1 MDVKYVNPFAEAFS
15 AVMPQLGFSNIQK
28 GNLSLK
34 DRDLTSSG
42 VIMVVGIVGEIKGN
56 VVYCLDL
63 ENAKLKGH
71 FVTNG
76 NYVTGNWKVSLDE
89 LVQEVSLNSPLG
101 RAIYLQKI
109 GSIVSYSVN
118 DQEIHIKILDK

>member
-63 ENAKLKGH
+63 ENAKSGL
-71 FVTNG
+71 
-76 NYVTGNWKVSLDE
+76 NYDDGD
-89 LVQEVSLNSPLG
+89 
-101 RAIYLQKI
+101 AC
-109 GSIVSYSVN
+109 
-118 DQEIHIKILDK
+118 